1 MSANI
6 EGKSPHPF
14 WHYAAI
20 NVAIFAT
27 VICTAF
33 GMYYRLS
40 FAEDSLKEVKIAVEK
55 LSVDEYRLQTLEND
69 VKEIKADLKE
79 LKERGR

>member
-27 VICTAF
+27 VIGTAF
-33 GMYYRLS
+33 GMFYRLG
-40 FAEDSLKEVKIAVEK
+40 FAEDRLKEVTAAIEK
-55 LSVDEYRLQTLEND
+55 LSVDEYRLNALESD
-69 VKEIKADLKE
+69 VKEIKSDLKE
-79 LKERGR
+79 LKERR